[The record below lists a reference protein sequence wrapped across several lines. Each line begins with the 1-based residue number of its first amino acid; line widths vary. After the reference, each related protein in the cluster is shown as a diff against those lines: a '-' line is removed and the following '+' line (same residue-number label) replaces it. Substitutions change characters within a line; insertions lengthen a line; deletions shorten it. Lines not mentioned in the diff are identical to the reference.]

1 MKITTMKKKTYIAPV
16 TNIVAVNVEQMFLV
30 PLSGPGTSND
40 PANKEFGQDTKGSG
54 DWNIWGSDSGDDYE
68 Y

>member
-1 MKITTMKKKTYIAPV
+1 MKKKVYIAPV

-40 PANKEFGQDTKGSG
+40 SANEEFGQDTKGTG
-54 DWNIWGSDSGDDYE
+54 DWNIWGDGSDSDYDDDY
-68 Y
+68 

>member
-1 MKITTMKKKTYIAPV
+1 MKKKVYIAPV

-40 PANKEFGQDTKGSG
+40 AADSLFGQDTKGSG
-54 DWNIWGSDSGDDYE
+54 DWDIWGNGSDSDYDDDYD